1 MEDILTEERKEEEKA
16 ISPADLALLE
26 DVIFE
31 EFKGGDLEITQD
43 AYGSYDVTV
52 AKVFK
57 FNISKYSLIDLAR
70 IVQLKKWKLLERLA
84 REGDERN
91 A

>member
-1 MEDILTEERKEEEKA
+1 MEDILMEENQEKVKE
-16 ISPADLALLE
+16 IPPADLALLG

-31 EFKGGDLEITQD
+31 EFKGEDLDITQD
-43 AYGSYDVTV
+43 TYGSYDVTV

-57 FNISKYSLIDLAR
+57 FNISKYSLFDLAR

>member
-1 MEDILTEERKEEEKA
+1 MEDILMEERKEEEKA

-31 EFKGGDLEITQD
+31 EFKGEGLKITQD
-43 AYGSYDVTV
+43 AYGSYDVII

-57 FNISKYSLIDLAR
+57 FNISKYSLFDLAR

>member
-1 MEDILTEERKEEEKA
+1 MEDILMEENQEKVKE
-16 ISPADLALLE
+16 IPPADLALLG

-31 EFKGGDLEITQD
+31 EFKGEDLEIVQD

-57 FNISKYSLIDLAR
+57 FNISKYSLLDLAR

>member
-1 MEDILTEERKEEEKA
+1 MEDILMEENQEKVKE
-16 ISPADLALLE
+16 IPPADLALLE
-26 DVIFE
+26 EVIFE
-31 EFKGGDLEITQD
+31 EFKGEDLDITQD
-43 AYGSYDVTV
+43 AYGSYDVII

-57 FNISKYSLIDLAR
+57 FNISKYLLFDLAR

>member
-1 MEDILTEERKEEEKA
+1 MEDILMEENQENGKT

-31 EFKGGDLEITQD
+31 EFKGEDLEIVQD

>member
-1 MEDILTEERKEEEKA
+1 MEDILMEENQEKVKE
-16 ISPADLALLE
+16 IPPADLALLE

-31 EFKGGDLEITQD
+31 EFKGEDLDITQD
-43 AYGSYDVTV
+43 AYGSYDVII

-57 FNISKYSLIDLAR
+57 FNISKYSLFDLAR